1 MAHFTDLIYT
11 HQKTGGHYRIIHF
24 GIRESDMTPVVVYK
38 TLIGNTVWV
47 RPCSEFFDGRF
58 VTGGAEPKARE
69 TEVNLENADP
79 EAASTKTLTIRGSGG
94 PK

>member
-24 GIRESDMTPVVVYK
+24 GIRESDMTPVVIYK

-58 VTGGAEPKARE
+58 VTGGAEPSA
-69 TEVNLENADP
+69 
-79 EAASTKTLTIRGSGG
+79 GG
-94 PK
+94 TDLSFANGDAES